1 MGYLKLYVHGQL
13 SCTSNTAVIYSS
25 GAEIKRKTLT
35 KTTSTTDY
43 PLWQTS
49 LVNGDYSV
57 TATCDI
63 ITSCTKSA
71 NFTIAGNTVTVDLTM
86 PCLGGLAPAK
96 ANARKAAAGKA
107 KSACC
112 CSCSCGSKKAVKP
125 AAKPSAKKVVKL
137 AVKKTPAKAPVKKA
151 ATPAAKKAKKA

>member
-25 GAEIKRKTLT
+25 GAEVKRKTLT

-49 LVNGDYSV
+49 LGDGNYTV
-57 TATCDI
+57 TATCNI
-63 ITSCTKSA
+63 ISTCTKSA

-96 ANARKAAAGKA
+96 ATARKAAAGKA
-107 KSACC
+107 KAKTACC
-112 CSCSCGSKKAVKP
+112 CSCNCGTQKAVKP
-125 AAKPSAKKVVKL
+125 AAKKVAKKVVKL
-137 AVKKTPAKAPVKKA
+137 VVKQAPAKAA
-151 ATPAAKKAKKA
+151 AKPAAKKAKKA